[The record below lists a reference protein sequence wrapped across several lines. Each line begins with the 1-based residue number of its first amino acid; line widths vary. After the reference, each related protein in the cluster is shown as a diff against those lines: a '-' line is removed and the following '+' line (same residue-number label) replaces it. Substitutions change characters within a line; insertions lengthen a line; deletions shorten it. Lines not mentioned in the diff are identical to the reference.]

1 MKISQLQPGQ
11 QVWNVERRGLGN
23 TTLRD
28 TAVFSILVK
37 EVDPEGKFVIASWNG
52 NAYQKY
58 YGGGVSNWRKEKPIT
73 VAVGFGASR
82 LANREELKLIK
93 AQKAIDAVQPPG
105 DNCEKHCTIRYHL
118 IKVDGGATI
127 KCCNECRREQ
137 GLKTL

>member
-11 QVWNVERRGLGN
+11 RVWNVERRGLGN

-28 TAVFSILVK
+28 TAVFSIIVK
-37 EVDPEGKFVIASWNG
+37 EVDPEGKFVIASWNS
-52 NAYQKY
+52 NPPQRFRSNS
-58 YGGGVSNWRKEKPIT
+58 VSKWRKDKPIT

-93 AQKAIDAVQPPG
+93 AQKEIDAVQPEG
-105 DNCEKHCTIRYHL
+105 DSCEKHRSTRYRL

-127 KCCNECRREQ
+127 KCCNDCRKEQ
-137 GLKTL
+137 GFKPL